1 MSQMIRH
8 IGVTTINESL
18 NFQREFA
25 PILSEILNSALE
37 EVVSTAQMC
46 CSAEHVNSNVL
57 LSPNE
62 LKVIQ
67 RDFTKHKKKA
77 RKRVKTSSEQL
88 KVAAIATLTDYQDKL
103 LVSRPEIV
111 ADKIQRVVT
120 AKTEQETYQEIQS
133 AFHEIKVQHTESF
146 VANIAHAIETSAI
159 AVGFPDVQVLRP
171 STQMV
176 RVVAT
181 NDTGQNLIAEIANDQ
196 QIDIHTE
203 LIGFTDGTCEK
214 VMRAFDDE
222 MVRHGVA
229 TKHKEQKP
237 TLGVPQL
244 PFTKRLLGRIRK
256 KSRSF
261 ADETIVSQ
269 DNNNESIHINC

>member
-1 MSQMIRH
+1 MSQIIRH
-8 IGVTTINESL
+8 IGVATVQESL

-25 PILSEILNSALE
+25 PILSEILNSAPT
-37 EVVSTAQMC
+37 EVVSTAKMC
-46 CSAEHVNSNVL
+46 CSAVPVDSNVL

-67 RDFTKHKKKA
+67 RDFTKHKNKA
-77 RKRVKTSSEQL
+77 RERVKTSSEQL
-88 KVAAIATLTDYQDKL
+88 KAAAIATLTDYQDKL

-133 AFHEIKVQHTESF
+133 AFHEIKVQHAESF
-146 VANIAHAIETSAI
+146 VANIAHAVETSAI
-159 AVGFPDVQVLRP
+159 SVGFPDVQVQRP

-181 NDTGQNLIAEIANDQ
+181 NDTGQNMIAEITNDQ

-222 MVRHGVA
+222 MVLHGMT

-244 PFTKRLLGRIRK
+244 PFAKRLLGRIRK

>member
-1 MSQMIRH
+1 MSQIIRH
-8 IGVTTINESL
+8 IGVATVQESL

-25 PILSEILNSALE
+25 PILSEILNSAPT
-37 EVVSTAQMC
+37 EVVSTAKMC
-46 CSAEHVNSNVL
+46 CSPEHVESNVL

-67 RDFTKHKKKA
+67 RDFTKHKKNA
-77 RKRVKTSSEQL
+77 RKKVKTNSEQL
-88 KVAAIATLTDYQDKL
+88 KVAAIATLTDYQEKL
-103 LVSRPEIV
+103 LVSRPEVV
-111 ADKIQRVVT
+111 ADKIQRVVS
-120 AKTEQETYQEIQS
+120 AQTEQETIQEIQS
-133 AFHEIKVQHTESF
+133 AFHEIKLQHAESF
-146 VANIAHAIETSAI
+146 VANIAQAVETSAI
-159 AVGFPDVQVLRP
+159 AVGFPDVQVQRP
-171 STQMV
+171 TAQLV

-181 NDTGQNLIAEIANDQ
+181 NDTGQNLIAEVTNDQ

-222 MVRHGVA
+222 MVLHGVT

-244 PFTKRLLGRIRK
+244 PFAKRLLGRIRK
-256 KSRSF
+256 KSRLF
-261 ADETIVSQ
+261 ADEAIVSQ
-269 DNNNESIHINC
+269 DNNNEIIHINC

>member
-1 MSQMIRH
+1 MSQVIRH
-8 IGVTTINESL
+8 LGVRTINESL

-25 PILSEILNSALE
+25 PILSDILNSAPA
-37 EVVSTAQMC
+37 EVVSTAKMC
-46 CSAEHVNSNVL
+46 CSAEHVDSNVL

-77 RKRVKTSSEQL
+77 RKKVKTSSEQL
-88 KVAAIATLTDYQDKL
+88 KVAAIATLADYQEKL
-103 LVSRPEIV
+103 LVSSPEVV
-111 ADKIQRVVT
+111 ADMIQRVVA

-146 VANIAHAIETSAI
+146 VANISHAVETSAI
-159 AVGFPDVQVLRP
+159 AVGFPKVQVQRP
-171 STQMV
+171 TAQMV
-176 RVVAT
+176 RIVAT
-181 NDTGQNLIAEIANDQ
+181 NETGQNLIAEIANDK

-222 MVRHGVA
+222 MVLHGV
-229 TKHKEQKP
+229 TTEHKEQQP

-244 PFTKRLLGRIRK
+244 PFAKRLLGCVRK

-261 ADETIVSQ
+261 ADEAIVSH
-269 DNNNESIHINC
+269 DNNKDLIHINC